1 MEETPSRR
9 KPTGATGPISLGP
22 NGLVRKWVEFPETKE
37 EIELFIAKGFCK
49 AVTGSRPHIKRYG
62 HFLDLKQQPENSID
76 FSVKTG
82 VGDRWIE
89 LCEFAPLEEFGGSY
103 NAVSHNWDVRQLLDL
118 VLALIRKKVKK
129 GYGENTI
136 LLIYKTHNTLFIPPP
151 ILRAARSEL
160 KSMKPNFESIYYISP
175 HSEEEM
181 SVWEIW
187 PSGPGDHVPV
197 FSDGNVFVG
206 P

>member
-1 MEETPSRR
+1 MTDTPRRR

-22 NGLVRKWVEFPETKE
+22 NGPVRKWVEFPETKE

-49 AVTGSRPHIKRYG
+49 AASGSRPHIKRYKQ
-62 HFLDLKQQPENSID
+62 FTDLKQQPENSID

-82 VGDRWIE
+82 VGDRWLE
-89 LCEFAPLEEFGGSY
+89 LCEFAPLNEFGGSY
-103 NAVSHNWDVRQLLDL
+103 DAVSHNWDARQLLDL
-118 VLALIRKKVKK
+118 VLALIKKKAKK
-129 GYGENTI
+129 GYGKNTI
-136 LLIYKTHNTLFIPPP
+136 LLIYKTHSTLFVPPP
-151 ILRAARSEL
+151 ILRAARGEL
-160 KSMKPNFESIYYISP
+160 KNLAPNFESIYYISP

-187 PSGPGDHVPV
+187 PGDPEDQGPV
-197 FSDGNVFVG
+197 FSYGNVFVG